1 VRWFR
6 RHYGAGPLHLLGL
19 LAAFA
24 VAGYVASRIAGVPLA
39 MRIGIWFV
47 AGVIA
52 HDLLLWPLY
61 TVVDRVA
68 VVAARRHPE
77 RLPKVP
83 WINHLRVSV
92 VLSAVWLM
100 ISFPLV
106 LRLTPGSYRSA
117 TGLTPDVYL
126 GRWLLL
132 SAIAFGASAVIYAVR
147 LGRAVRRERTPR
159 TAPGAQPGPAGRA
172 PTL

>member
-1 VRWFR
+1 VRRWFR

-19 LAAFA
+19 LTAFA
-24 VAGYVASRIAGVPLA
+24 VAGYVASRIAEVPLA
-39 MRIGIWFV
+39 TRIGIWFV
-47 AGVIA
+47 AGVVA

-61 TVVDRVA
+61 TVADRVA

-77 RLPKVP
+77 RLPQVP
-83 WINHLRVSV
+83 WINHLRVPAI
-92 VLSAVWLM
+92 LSAVWLM

-126 GRWLLL
+126 GRWLLI
-132 SAIAFGASAVIYAVR
+132 SAVAFGVSAVIYAIR
-147 LGRAVRRERTPR
+147 LRRAVRHDRSLLEDRGHVPD
-159 TAPGAQPGPAGRA
+159 GAEGA
-172 PTL
+172 

>member
-1 VRWFR
+1 MRWFR
-6 RHYGAGPLHLLGL
+6 RRYGAGPLHLLGM

-24 VAGYVASRIAGVPLA
+24 LAGYVASRIAGVPLA
-39 MRIGIWFV
+39 LRIGIWF
-47 AGVIA
+47 ASGVVA

-61 TVVDRVA
+61 TLVDRVA

-83 WINHLRVSV
+83 WINHLRVPV

-106 LRLTPGSYRSA
+106 LRLAPGSYRSA
-117 TGLTPDVYL
+117 TGLTPDIYM
-126 GRWLLL
+126 GRWLLV
-132 SAIAFGASAVIYAVR
+132 SAVAFGASALIYAAR
-147 LGRAVRRERTPR
+147 LGRAVRRERPSS
-159 TAPGAQPGPAGRA
+159 AGRA

>member
-1 VRWFR
+1 MSWFR

-19 LAAFA
+19 LAGFA
-24 VAGYVASRIAGVPLA
+24 LAGYVASLVAGVSQAERIA
-39 MRIGIWFV
+39 IWFV

-61 TVVDRVA
+61 TLVDRGA
-68 VVAARRHPE
+68 VLAARRHPE
-77 RLPKVP
+77 RLPRLA
-83 WINHLRVSV
+83 WINHLRVPI

-106 LRLTPGSYRSA
+106 LRLTPRAYKAA

-126 GRWLLL
+126 GRWLAI
-132 SAIAFGASAVIYAVR
+132 SAIAFGLSALLYAIR
-147 LGRAVRRERTPR
+147 LGRVVRAERTAAKPS
-159 TAPGAQPGPAGRA
+159 GS
-172 PTL
+172 PT